1 MKKTIFVRLLYVI
14 TVPAAALVAL
24 AAGALEPDAS
34 TPDAGTIQPGFD
46 LLATVPL
53 QTNAQNSV
61 AVNEALNKV
70 YTSGGASSGQDV
82 VVIDGVT
89 FATTDVGSGSGAN
102 VDLKTDRYWAATV
115 FGGGVVVRAGT
126 TNNTVATVPL
136 SDCPI
141 DTTYDFKKN
150 RVWAG
155 AQCGGGNDPV
165 FAINANTFHVIAGP
179 IGSGGV
185 MGPIIANGAN
195 GRLYLTASGVSK
207 RVNPTTFAVT
217 SNAFGTVRAINTLE
231 NRLYAASGNN
241 LQIINGAPDPE
252 VILTTIALSYTPTS
266 MGINTELNHL
276 YLTNSAGSSVEV
288 RNGSNGALIATFSL
302 ATFGVTGEGAMTVDS
317 IRGRIYVIVSTGSGP
332 ALLVIED
339 LTTARK
345 SSANTS
351 F

>member
-53 QTNAQNSV
+53 QTNAQFSV
-61 AVNEALNKV
+61 AVNEALNKI

-82 VVIDGVT
+82 VVINGVT

-102 VDLKTDRYWAATV
+102 VDVKTDRYWAATV
-115 FGGGVVVRAGT
+115 FGGGVVVRDGT
-126 TNNTVATVPL
+126 TNHTVATVPL

-165 FAINANTFHVIAGP
+165 FAIDANTFAVIAGP

-185 MGPIIANGAN
+185 MGSIIANGAN
-195 GRLYLTASGVSK
+195 GRLYLT
-207 RVNPTTFAVT
+207 
-217 SNAFGTVRAINTLE
+217 
-231 NRLYAASGNN
+231 
-241 LQIINGAPDPE
+241 
-252 VILTTIALSYTPTS
+252 
-266 MGINTELNHL
+266 
-276 YLTNSAGSSVEV
+276 
-288 RNGSNGALIATFSL
+288 
-302 ATFGVTGEGAMTVDS
+302 
-317 IRGRIYVIVSTGSGP
+317 
-332 ALLVIED
+332 
-339 LTTARK
+339 
-345 SSANTS
+345 
-351 F
+351 